1 MEHKRRLHD
10 RAQTNNK
17 MGETMFDSRA
27 ALTAPLFVALI
38 AAASPA
44 LAQPVKPAP
53 AAASAKAQADL
64 VHGMSRARLARIAPS
79 MKEQVEKNIFPG
91 AVTIVARHG
100 KVLHFEAHGY
110 QDAGKSVPLKKD
122 ALFRLASMTKPI
134 VTVAAMML
142 VEQGRMKLGDPIT
155 NWLPELKDLKVE
167 TASGDVALARPIWV
181 QDLMRHT
188 AGFVYAGGTKSA
200 RIREAYEKGNI
211 ESREFDITSDEM
223 LKNLG
228 QIPLAHQPGTFWE
241 YSIAVDVLGL
251 LVERVAGKGL
261 DLVLKEMLFDPLGM
275 TDTAFWVPPQ
285 KAGRLAEA
293 LDADKLKADMVKG
306 YRILSNPAGKS
317 YFKGGAG
324 LVGSTSDYLK
334 FAQMVANGGEY
345 GGKRFLSKKTVDF
358 MLSEHT
364 VGMGGSTIASTGP
377 GYGFGLGF
385 AVRLGDGMAW
395 VPGSKGDAMWAG
407 AWGTS
412 FWIDPKEGLVG
423 ILMAQGPSTRSHT
436 RMLFKNLV
444 YGAMLR

>member
-1 MEHKRRLHD
+1 MKPH
-10 RAQTNNK
+10 QTL
-17 MGETMFDSRA
+17 FA
-27 ALTAPLFVALI
+27 FPLLAIICAPLAPAFAQ
-38 AAASPA
+38 AA
-44 LAQPVKPAP
+44 KPAAGATTQ
-53 AAASAKAQADL
+53 AAPKAAPAKASSDL
-64 VHGMSRARLARIAPS
+64 VQGMSRARLARIGPS
-79 MKEQVEKNIFPG
+79 MKAQVDNNMFPG
-91 AVTIVARHG
+91 AVTLVARHG
-100 KVLHFEAHGY
+100 QIVHFEAHGY
-110 QDAGKSVPLKKD
+110 QDAAKSVPLKKD

-142 VEQGRMKLGDPIT
+142 VEQGKMKLGDPIA

-167 TASGDVALARPIWV
+167 TANGDVAPARPVWV
-181 QDLMRHT
+181 QDLMRHS
-188 AGFVYAGGTKSA
+188 AGFVYAGSTKSA
-200 RIREAYEKGNI
+200 RIKEGYEKGNI
-211 ESREFDITSDEM
+211 EARETDISGDAM

-251 LVERVAGKGL
+251 LVERVAGKPL
-261 DLVLKEMLFDPLGM
+261 DAVLQELLFAPLGM

-285 KAGRLAEA
+285 KTGRIAEA
-293 LDADKLKADMVKG
+293 LDTDKLKAEMLKS
-306 YRILSNPAGKS
+306 YRIFANPAGVS

-324 LVGSTSDYLK
+324 LVGTAADYLK

-345 GGKRFLSKKTVDF
+345 QGKRYLSKKTVEF

-364 VGMGGSTIASTGP
+364 VGMGGTTFASTGP

-385 AVRLGDGMAW
+385 AVRTHDGMAW

-423 ILMAQGPSTRSHT
+423 ILMSQGPSTRVHS
-436 RMLFKNLV
+436 RMLYKSLV
-444 YGAMLR
+444 YGAMMR